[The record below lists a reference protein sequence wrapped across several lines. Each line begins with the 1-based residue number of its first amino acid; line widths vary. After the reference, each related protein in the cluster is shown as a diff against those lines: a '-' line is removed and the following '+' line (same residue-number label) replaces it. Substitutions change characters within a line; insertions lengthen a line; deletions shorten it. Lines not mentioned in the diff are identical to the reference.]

1 MMKSS
6 VKNMIYYFFGVVALS
21 VVGIALRSYSLF
33 NCFDKGVGYYAADAI
48 LPDVFHILCVAVCIF
63 AIVLVFV
70 LPKSKN
76 YEYSPRLSAGTFGK
90 IGSVFALV
98 GTATYALYSLL
109 SLSDDM
115 PVAFGP
121 VAKSS
126 VISAVS
132 LFVMIFGVLAVI
144 YFLLV
149 FSKKTEK
156 GDGHVIFGYCVI
168 LFVLMILAK
177 SYFDFYT
184 TMNSPNKLLTQTTLM
199 LFMLYMLCE
208 LRFSLGISV
217 PRLYSGLS
225 FAAIYFTLVSSVPG
239 IIAFGAGIFNKVE
252 YLLCDFV
259 LLTYAVYVCAR
270 FAEFA
275 LAQRDN

>member
-1 MMKSS
+1 MKSS
-6 VKNMIYYFFGVVALS
+6 AKNMIYYFFGALVLS
-21 VVGIALRSYSLF
+21 MVGIALRIYSLF
-33 NCFDKGVGYYAADAI
+33 NCFDKDIGYYVTDATM
-48 LPDVFHILCVAVCIF
+48 PDMFHILCVGVC
-63 AIVLVFV
+63 VLALAFVFI
-70 LPKSKN
+70 LPGTKKC
-76 YEYSPRLSAGTFGK
+76 EYANRLSVGIFGK
-90 IGSVFALV
+90 IGSVFALA

-109 SLSDDM
+109 SLSDEM
-115 PVAFGP
+115 PISFGP
-121 VAKSS
+121 VAQSP
-126 VISAVS
+126 VLNAVS

-156 GDGHVIFGYCVI
+156 GDNHALFGYCVI
-168 LFVLMILAK
+168 LFVLMVLAK
-177 SYFDFYT
+177 SYFDFHT

-199 LFMLYMLCE
+199 FCMLYMLCE

-225 FAAIYFTLVSSVPG
+225 LVTIYFALVSSVSG
-239 IIAFGAGIFNKVE
+239 IVAFGAGILNKTE

-259 LLTYAVYVCAR
+259 LLTYAVYACAR

-275 LAQRDN
+275 LAQKKN

>member
-6 VKNMIYYFFGVVALS
+6 AKSMIYYFWGALALS
-21 VVGIALRSYSLF
+21 VAGIALRTYALF
-33 NCFDKGVGYYAADAI
+33 NCFDKDIGYYATEAT
-48 LPDVFHILCVAVCIF
+48 LPDVFHAFCVAMCVLALAF
-63 AIVLVFV
+63 AFL

-76 YEYSPRLSAGTFGK
+76 YEYKSCLSVGAFGK
-90 IGSVFALV
+90 VGSVFALV
-98 GTATYALYSLL
+98 GTATYALYSLV
-109 SLSDDM
+109 SLSDDV

-121 VAKSS
+121 VAKSA
-126 VISAVS
+126 VINAVS

-149 FSKKTEK
+149 FLEKTEK
-156 GDGHVIFGYCVI
+156 SDNHALFGFCFI

-177 SYFDFYT
+177 SYFDFHT

-199 LFMLYMLCE
+199 FCMLYMLCE
-208 LRFSLGISV
+208 LRFSLGIAV

-225 FAAIYFTLVSSVPG
+225 LVTIYFALVSSVPG
-239 IIAFGAGIFNKVE
+239 IIAFGAGILNKVE

-275 LAQRDN
+275 LAQKDN

>member
-1 MMKSS
+1 MKNSA
-6 VKNMIYYFFGVVALS
+6 KNMIYYFFGALAFS
-21 VVGIALRSYSLF
+21 IAGIALRTYSLF
-33 NCFDKGVGYYAADAI
+33 NCFDKDIGYYVTDATM
-48 LPDVFHILCVAVCIF
+48 PDIFHLLCVGMC
-63 AIVLVFV
+63 VLALAFV
-70 LPKSKN
+70 LLLPGIKKHE
-76 YEYSPRLSAGTFGK
+76 YEPCLFVGTFGK

-109 SLSDDM
+109 FLSDDV
-115 PVAFGP
+115 PIAFGP
-121 VAKSS
+121 VARSS
-126 VISAVS
+126 VVSAV
-132 LFVMIFGVLAVI
+132 LLLVMIFGVLAVI

-149 FSKKTEK
+149 FFGKTKKN
-156 GDGHVIFGYCVI
+156 DRHVIFGYCVI
-168 LFVLMILAK
+168 LFALMILAK

-208 LRFSLGISV
+208 LRFSLSISV

-225 FAAIYFTLVSSVPG
+225 LAVIYFTLVSSVPG
-239 IIAFGAGIFNKVE
+239 IIAFCAGVLSKVE

-275 LAQRDN
+275 LAQKEI